1 MKAVFQAANAPT
13 QNNSNSSSRRNSEPA
28 ESNHLLYSVANLTR
42 LKYILWYGI
51 GGRAV
56 TCNKGI

>member
-13 QNNSNSSSRRNSEPA
+13 QNNSNSSSRRNSESA

-42 LKYILWYGI
+42 LKYIL
-51 GGRAV
+51 
-56 TCNKGI
+56 